1 MHTRR
6 WADGPVLHG
15 QPQPRSFCVKKTG
28 HRLTLTSAQLVSG
41 FYFFCFFVFFAGA
54 VLAGI

>member
-41 FYFFCFFVFFAGA
+41 FYFLFFFPGA